1 MGLDQIIAD
10 CKKKC
15 PKAQEQLY
23 HLFSKK
29 LFGVCLK
36 YSSNYADAQDNLQD
50 GFILIFDKI
59 EQFTF
64 KGSFEGWAKKVII
77 NNALQKFRGVRY
89 MEVVNEAIFE
99 ENIEIEDEN
108 ISIDYLLQIIQELP
122 DQYRLVFSLYVLD
135 GYSHKE
141 VAQMLQITTGTTK
154 SNLARARAI
163 LKEKIDHH
171 TKIKTNSQAK

>member
-36 YSSNYADAQDNLQD
+36 YSSNFADAQDNLQD

-64 KGSFEGWAKKVII
+64 KGSFEGWAKKVMI

-89 MEVVNEAIFE
+89 MEVINEAITE
-99 ENIEIEDEN
+99 ENVEIEDEN

-141 VAQMLQITTGTTK
+141 VAQMLKITTGTTK

-171 TKIKTNSQAK
+171 TKIKTNSKAQ